1 MEELIQTPYGMVRLR
16 ALEALQSSF
25 DTTALLKTVEDIDRF
40 SIEWKQE
47 LRDDMLR
54 VHAMAHTVINE
65 APLSCPPGDETLG
78 EMAVSIAEELQ
89 DYGKILQSV
98 IGLLKQIAS
107 LAPE

>member
-25 DTTALLKTVEDIDRF
+25 DTTALLKTIDDIDRF
-40 SIEWKQE
+40 SMQSKQE

-65 APLSCPPGDETLG
+65 APLSCPPGDEPLE
-78 EMAVSIAEELQ
+78 EMAASIAEELQ
-89 DYGKILQSV
+89 DCGNSLRSV
-98 IGLLKQIAS
+98 IAMLKQIAS